1 MADNDNDSTYFMI
14 LLCQVENTI
23 RVLNLALSGP
33 YKGWAVSVKAQ
44 KLPPTSLLLARL
56 THVNI
61 FPVGS
66 NT

>member
-23 RVLNLALSGP
+23 RVPNLALSVP
-33 YKGWAVSVKAQ
+33 YKGWAVSVKTQ
-44 KLPPTSLLLARL
+44 KLPPASLLTPRL
-56 THVNI
+56 THINI
-61 FPVGS
+61 FPVGN

>member
-1 MADNDNDSTYFMI
+1 MTDNDDDSTYFMI

-33 YKGWAVSVKAQ
+33 YKGWAISVKAQ
-44 KLPPTSLLLARL
+44 KLTPALLLIARL
-56 THVNI
+56 TYINT
-61 FPVGS
+61 FPAGS

>member
-1 MADNDNDSTYFMI
+1 MTDNDNNSTYFMI

-44 KLPPTSLLLARL
+44 KLPPTSLLIARL
-56 THVNI
+56 THINT
-61 FPVGS
+61 FPAGS
-66 NT
+66 NI